1 MTTASTTTK
10 TAAMKTAATK
20 TTETNEQAGAAPRE
34 DLLALTEDALAAL
47 GNRGLV
53 KRAVKELA
61 AGSGARITVSGDGA
75 IEASYPDGVVA
86 SLAAG
91 AALDRATCTC
101 AAPGLCRHRIGLVLA
116 YRQQAVGAET
126 QQPSES
132 EPELAAAPASPADI
146 EDDTLR
152 RVFGARS
159 LDAARRQCAKG
170 YDAVVY
176 AAAARVELPVCTVT
190 FHVPG
195 DPAYATTEAVEAY
208 RAEAVV
214 LAVWAFRAF
223 QARPEAAT
231 ADDAGPGAG
240 GVRVHVGGTQGAV
253 SEVDLTALEQAGA
266 VVDSLLFDGVAN
278 AGPLLRGNL
287 RHVAT
292 DLDAASMP
300 WPAAVVEDLADQAD
314 WYAERSARHA
324 MTHSAE
330 LMAEFQ
336 ARRRAAAAG
345 RAVSPR
351 VVLGTGEP
359 RTTPL
364 RRVRLI
370 GLGAR
375 VSGGTNFRTAELFF
389 AHPQDGTVLVL
400 RRTWPVE
407 EEKQAQ
413 SGTGQLRSRRV
424 GGAPLYQLAAA
435 NLVSEAATRSAS
447 RVITLGTQTIG
458 KTAVLPVGNAWRTL
472 PDSLVVRDYAAL
484 VTRLARR
491 GPRHLRP
498 RVEAQDVFVLAV
510 SKVAHLGYDPAEQRL
525 EAVVEDEFGMGIV
538 VSAEYS
544 AHTKPALGAMARA
557 LGGETAETCMIS
569 GAVTVRAGQ
578 IVLRPLAFWLG
589 DGAALI
595 VPDLE
600 PEDSDQDA
608 QEDGGGAAPFGR
620 HANPSLLDQAADLL
634 VEHAHRGLGMLAAS
648 AAERVGRIAA
658 DARRLGLTATG
669 ALLADYAATLAAED
683 RAARIRAWTDCTLAV
698 DACR

>member
-1 MTTASTTTK
+1 MTTTGTTG
-10 TAAMKTAATK
+10 TA
-20 TTETNEQAGAAPRE
+20 EQPGSAPRE

-75 IEASYPDGVVA
+75 IEALYPDGVLA

-116 YRQQAVGAET
+116 YRQQAVGPVGAVGAERP
-126 QQPSES
+126 QPSE
-132 EPELAAAPASPADI
+132 PEVAAAPASPADI

-152 RVFGARS
+152 RVLGPRS
-159 LDAARRQCAKG
+159 LDAARRQFAKG

-176 AAAARVELPVCTVT
+176 AAVARVELPACTVT

-195 DPAYATTEAVEAY
+195 DPAYATTEAAEAY

-223 QARPEAAT
+223 QAQQPQAA
-231 ADDAGPGAG
+231 AAGAGDAGAD
-240 GVRVHVGGTQGAV
+240 GVLVHVGGTQGAA
-253 SEVDLTALEQAGA
+253 SEVDLSALDQAAA
-266 VVDSLLFDGVAN
+266 VVDNLLFDGVAN

-287 RHVAT
+287 RHIAA

-314 WYAERSARHA
+314 WYADRSARHA
-324 MTHSAE
+324 MARSAD
-330 LMAEFQ
+330 LLAEFQ

-345 RAVSPR
+345 RASSPR

-359 RTTPL
+359 RSTPL

-400 RRTWPVE
+400 RRTWPVN
-407 EEKQAQ
+407 EEKPAQ
-413 SGTGQLRSRRV
+413 TGTGQVRTRRV
-424 GGAPLYQLAAA
+424 GGAPLHQLAAA

-447 RVITLGTQTIG
+447 RVIALGAQTIG

-484 VTRLARR
+484 VTQLARR

-498 RVEAQDVFVLAV
+498 RVAAQDVFVLAV

-525 EAVVEDEFGMGIV
+525 EAVVEDEFGAGIV

-544 AHTKPALGAMARA
+544 LYTKPALGAMARA
-557 LGGETAETCMIS
+557 LGGETAGTCMIS
-569 GAVTVRAGQ
+569 GAVTVQAGQ
-578 IVLRPLAFWLG
+578 AVLRPLAFWPG
-589 DGAALI
+589 DGAALV

-600 PEDSDQDA
+600 PEDSGQDSGQDSGEDA
-608 QEDGGGAAPFGR
+608 QEGGDSAAMFGR
-620 HANPSLLDQAADLL
+620 HAHPSLLDQAADLL

-658 DARRLGLTATG
+658 DARRLGLTALG

-683 RAARIRAWTDCTLAV
+683 RAARIRAWTDCTFAV